1 MFAVKG
7 VESMGKESFI
17 LYDSDVKSLEYL
29 TDAQAGKLFK
39 SIAKYRQGATKP
51 DLGKNP
57 AVNIL
62 YDQIINHINI
72 NEEKYKELCAKRTQ
86 AANKRWV
93 KPQNQNMHRHANA
106 STSMQM
112 DASGCLYDN
121 DNVNDNDN
129 DIVNVNDNDNV
140 ACGTK
145 RENKKYNY
153 YNRKNNV
160 PALLRD
166 EPSYDAEA
174 FMRKAINLQYKKRE
188 PPDSDPPLK

>member
-1 MFAVKG
+1 MFAIKG

-72 NEEKYKELCAKRTQ
+72 NEEKYQSTC
-86 AANKRWV
+86 NKRSEAMKKRWNDKKNTIV
-93 KPQNQNMHRHANA
+93 DY
-106 STSMQM
+106 STLPSTIVQGSPLS
-112 DASGCLYDN
+112 DNDN
-121 DNVNDNDN
+121 DNVNDIDN
-129 DIVNVNDNDNV
+129 DIVNDNDNV
-140 ACGTK
+140 ACGAK
-145 RENKKYNY
+145 RENKKNNY

>member
-72 NEEKYKELCAKRTQ
+72 NEEKYKELCAKNSER
-86 AANKRWV
+86 AKKRWHQ
-93 KPQNQNMHRHANA
+93 PNNTMPAYA
-106 STSMQM
+106 
-112 DASGCLYDN
+112 DACSGIPAHTGACLYDN

-145 RENKKYNY
+145 RENKKNNY

-174 FMRKAINLQYKKRE
+174 FMRKDINLQYKKRE

>member
-1 MFAVKG
+1 MFVVKG

-72 NEEKYKELCAKRTQ
+72 NEEKYQSTC
-86 AANKRWV
+86 NKRSEAMKKRWNDKKNTIV
-93 KPQNQNMHRHANA
+93 DY
-106 STSMQM
+106 STLPSTIVQG
-112 DASGCLYDN
+112 SPLSDN
-121 DNVNDNDN
+121 DNVNDN

-145 RENKKYNY
+145 RENKKNNY

-188 PPDSDPPLK
+188 PPDSDPVLK

>member
-86 AANKRWV
+86 AINKRWN
-93 KPQNQNMHRHANA
+93 KNQESNSKNTNEYKCIQEY
-106 STSMQM
+106 TSEY
-112 DASGCLYDN
+112 LYDN

-129 DIVNVNDNDNV
+129 DIVNDNDNV

-145 RENKKYNY
+145 RENKKNNY
-153 YNRKNNV
+153 YNRKNTV

>member
-1 MFAVKG
+1 MFAFKG

-17 LYDSDVKSLEYL
+17 LYDSDVKSLDYL

-39 SIAKYRQGATKP
+39 SIAKYRQNATKP

-62 YDQIINHINI
+62 YDQIIDHIKI
-72 NEEKYKELCAKRTQ
+72 NEDKYKEMCEKRTQ
-86 AANKRWV
+86 AINKRWN
-93 KPQNQNMHRHANA
+93 KNQESNA
-106 STSMQM
+106 KNTNEYKCIQEYTSEY
-112 DASGCLYDN
+112 LNDN
-121 DNVNDNDN
+121 DNVNDIDN
-129 DIVNVNDNDNV
+129 DIVNVNENDNV
-140 ACGTK
+140 ACGAK
-145 RENKKYNY
+145 RENKKNY

-188 PPDSDPPLK
+188 PPDSDPPQK